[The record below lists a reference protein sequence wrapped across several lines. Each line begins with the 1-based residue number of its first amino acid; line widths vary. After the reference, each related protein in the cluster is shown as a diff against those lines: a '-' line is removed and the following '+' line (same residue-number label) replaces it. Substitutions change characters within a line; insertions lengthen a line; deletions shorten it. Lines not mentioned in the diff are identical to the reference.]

1 MEWRRDKTVDPAVR
15 AVVRSYAKD
24 WPRGRIV
31 FNSSR
36 DLFVLYA
43 DRKLMT
49 PEIIARIRAQFHL
62 PQERTEVKSDFHY
75 QSKETPDVLRN
86 SPASCR
92 YKIR

>member
-1 MEWRRDKTVDPAVR
+1 LR
-15 AVVRSYAKD
+15 
-24 WPRGRIV
+24 
-31 FNSSR
+31 
-36 DLFVLYA
+36 LFWCLYA

-49 PEIIARIRAQFHL
+49 PEIIARIQAQFHL

-86 SPASCR
+86 SAACR